1 VNELDM
7 ECVSAAAAH
16 LAEQNETSLSRA
28 YDLGRRALAQG
39 MGILDIMSLQAA
51 VYAQLVRAAPAHR
64 QAALAAAV
72 DDFFREM
79 LSPFEMSFRG
89 YREANGELLRLNRDL
104 NEAYSALQA
113 KQLQLI
119 QAAKMASLGEL
130 VAGIAHEVNNPIAFV
145 ISHVGT
151 ALKCLERTERE
162 LGGAAPAGVLEQLTR
177 AQDRLRESAIGA
189 RRIADLVLRLRTFS
203 RLDEGERKPASISEC
218 VVSVLT
224 ILEHRHHGRV
234 DIETHFGYPDVVD
247 CFPSLLNQAIMNLV
261 ANAIDAVEPGGTI
274 AINTGADGGSYVI
287 VVTDNGHGIPEPL
300 RQRVFEPFFTTKP
313 VGQGTGLGLS
323 ISYSIVQAHGGSLD
337 LAPRPGGGTV
347 ATIRFPLAPRSAP
360 PRSELL
366 KEPAR

>member
-1 VNELDM
+1 MNELDT

-51 VYAQLVRAAPAHR
+51 AYTQLVQAAPAHR
-64 QAALAAAV
+64 QAALATAV

-89 YREANGELLRLNRDL
+89 FREANDELLRLNHDL
-104 NEAYSALQA
+104 NEAYSALQT

-145 ISHVGT
+145 ISHIGT
-151 ALKCLERTERE
+151 AIKCLERTEQE
-162 LGGAAPAGVLEQLTR
+162 LGGAAPASVLE
-177 AQDRLRESAIGA
+177 
-189 RRIADLVLRLRTFS
+189 
-203 RLDEGERKPASISEC
+203 DEGERKPASISEC
-218 VVSVLT
+218 VASVLT
-224 ILEHRHHGRV
+224 ILEHRYHGRINV
-234 DIETHFGYPDVVD
+234 ETYFGYPDVVE

-261 ANAIDAVEPGGTI
+261 ANAIDAVSPGGSI
-274 AINTGADGGSYVI
+274 GINTGADGGNYVI
-287 VVTDNGHGIPEPL
+287 VVSDNGHGVPEPL

-337 LAPRPGGGTV
+337 LSPRPGGGTI
-347 ATIRFPLAPRSAP
+347 ATIAFPLVSRTVSS
-360 PRSELL
+360 RDDT
-366 KEPAR
+366 

>member
-1 VNELDM
+1 MNELDT

-51 VYAQLVRAAPAHR
+51 AYTQLVQAAPAHR
-64 QAALAAAV
+64 QAALATAV

-89 YREANGELLRLNRDL
+89 FREANDELLRLNHDL
-104 NEAYSALQA
+104 SEAYSALQA

-151 ALKCLERTERE
+151 AIKCVERTEQE
-162 LGGAAPAGVLEQLTR
+162 LGGAAPASVLEQLTR
-177 AQDRLRESAIGA
+177 ARDRLRESANGA

-218 VVSVLT
+218 VASVLT
-224 ILEHRHHGRV
+224 ILEHRYHGRINV
-234 DIETHFGYPDVVD
+234 ETYFGYPDVVE

-261 ANAIDAVEPGGTI
+261 ANAIDAVSPGGSI
-274 AINTGADGGSYVI
+274 GINTGADGGNYVI
-287 VVTDNGHGIPEPL
+287 VVSDNGHGVPEPL

-337 LAPRPGGGTV
+337 LSPRPGGGTI
-347 ATIRFPLAPRSAP
+347 ATIRFPLASRAVSS
-360 PRSELL
+360 RDDT
-366 KEPAR
+366 